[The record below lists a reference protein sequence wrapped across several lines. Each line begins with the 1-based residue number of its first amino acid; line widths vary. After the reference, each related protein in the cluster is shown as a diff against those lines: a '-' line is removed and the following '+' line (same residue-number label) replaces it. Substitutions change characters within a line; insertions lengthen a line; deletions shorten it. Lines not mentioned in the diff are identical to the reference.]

1 MYLSNEET
9 VKLHSA
15 VKYFE
20 VGFRSYVSEKIIES
34 FEDEKKLHESIE
46 MQRDK
51 HIKNSMIFNGKI
63 QGFLDK
69 FKKERDTKKIYN
81 LLQEAYDM
89 YKAQTKCDI
98 KEEKAEAFLLIS
110 DIYSITYIFYADI
123 FNGLLQDFPNALEY
137 MYFSEKYRVVRNN
150 LCHPAAK
157 ISEESCKDV
166 IRYIRKIVLILE
178 DKYFWFESKDNLIS
192 QLDDILVISNSKV
205 LESHNLDSL
214 PKNVGHFVCRENE
227 ITTLNKY
234 IMGNEIGLG
243 RMKYILVSGYGG
255 MGKTTLV
262 TEAILRLIKEY
273 VDKMFAEDRWFDFI
287 LFFSAKEEKLD
298 FDYVTK
304 NLKLCNLKKQI
315 TTLVEL
321 KSEIKQYL
329 GTDNLA
335 TMRKKGLIV
344 IDNFETINDTE
355 KQKIDNYI
363 LYESAD
369 SIQYI
374 VTSRTEQRINTNCK
388 LHLEEIK
395 EDGIEFVKE
404 YIDVNGLKIDLND
417 SDIGRLVFSC
427 KGNTLVLV
435 LALHRMDQGV
445 FLKTI
450 ENELN
455 SVNSQ
460 TTQYIVNFM
469 SKNAFDDIYNGEKF
483 NKQAIDTI
491 IKILV
496 MYDEPIDI
504 YSISR
509 LGKLDSIEVE
519 KVILALV
526 DSLILE
532 IKNEIISI
540 NEFAK
545 SYLLI
550 EFKPNEFEYNELKDL
565 IWNYKFEMDGE
576 KKHLESMKHSNK
588 HISDI
593 LEDWKP
599 LNVVDEL
606 AIMNAFN
613 LYSKLNVAQTIKY
626 GIKNFDLKE
635 IKTRFEQIEMTSK
648 HPYIYFQKTRILNAL
663 LLAEMSDKERENIL
677 RAIKASYENCLLSI
691 DLQYSNIRGTVS
703 YANTL
708 REYGRFLQYEN
719 KDSKKASSNL
729 EEGKRIYEKLGLN
742 QNKYYYFCIFDLA
755 NAYYQLFIDTA
766 SDLYKKYS
774 IEYTKIVAN
783 SKHNDIH
790 SIRTKAKALLRERF
804 I

>member
-1 MYLSNEET
+1 MYLSNEQT
-9 VKLHSA
+9 AKLHSA

-20 VGFRSYVSEKIIES
+20 VAFRSYISEKVIES
-34 FEDEKKLHESIE
+34 FEDGSKLHTEIE
-46 MQRDK
+46 LQRNK
-51 HIKNSMIFNGKI
+51 HKENSMIFNGKM
-63 QGFLDK
+63 QGYLDK
-69 FKKERDTKKIYN
+69 FKKENDTKKIYS
-81 LLQEAYDM
+81 LLQEAYNM
-89 YKAQTKCDI
+89 YQSQTKCDI
-98 KEEKAEAFLLIS
+98 KEEKADAFLLIS

-123 FNGLLQDFPNALEY
+123 FNGLLQDFSNALEY

-157 ISEESCKDV
+157 ISEESSKDV
-166 IRYIRKIVLILE
+166 IRYIRIMSLILE
-178 DKYFWFESKDNLIS
+178 SKYFWFETKENLIS
-192 QLDDILVISNSKV
+192 QIDDILVLENSKA
-205 LESHNLDSL
+205 LKIHNLDSL

-227 ITTLNKY
+227 ITTLKKY
-234 IMGNEIGLG
+234 VMGNAIGLG

-255 MGKTTLV
+255 MGKTTLA
-262 TEAILRLIKEY
+262 TETILQLIKDY
-273 VDKMFAEDRWFDFI
+273 IDKEIPEDRWFDFI

-298 FDYVTK
+298 FDYATK
-304 NLKLCNLKKQI
+304 ILKLCNLKKQI
-315 TTLVEL
+315 TSLDEL
-321 KSEIKQYL
+321 KSELKDYF
-329 GTDNLA
+329 GTDNLT
-335 TMRKKGLIV
+335 TMKKRGLIV
-344 IDNFETINDTE
+344 IDNFETINDVE

-388 LHLEEIK
+388 LHLQEIK

-404 YIDVNGLKIDLND
+404 YVDVNGLKLELND
-417 SDIGRLVFSC
+417 NQIERLVLFC

-435 LALHRMDQGV
+435 LALHRIDQGV

-455 SVNSQ
+455 SVNSH

-469 SKNAFDDIYNGEKF
+469 SKNAFDDIYNGKKF
-483 NKQAIDTI
+483 DKHIIDII

-509 LGKLDSIEVE
+509 LGNLESIKVE
-519 KVILALV
+519 EVILALV
-526 DSLILE
+526 ESLILE

-550 EFKPNEFEYNELKDL
+550 EFKPNEFEYNDLKES
-565 IWNYKFEMDGE
+565 IWKYKFEMNEE
-576 KKHLESMKHSNK
+576 KKHLESMKKNNK

-613 LYSKLNVAQTIKY
+613 LYSKLNVAQTLKYKISKFVLKDIKS
-626 GIKNFDLKE
+626 K
-635 IKTRFEQIEMTSK
+635 FEQLEMTSK

-663 LLAEMSDKERENIL
+663 LVATKNESEKVDIL

-729 EEGKRIYEKLGLN
+729 EEGKRIYEKLGLSEY
-742 QNKYYYFCIFDLA
+742 KYYYFCIFDLA
-755 NAYYQLFIDTA
+755 NAYYQLFIDNA
-766 SDLYKKYS
+766 SDLYKEYS
-774 IEYTKIVAN
+774 INYTEIVVN
-783 SKHNDIH
+783 SKLSDIH

-804 I
+804 N